1 MILFSPSQQSFYDTE
16 LVYSF
21 LPDDIIEIDSE
32 QHLKLLTMINSG
44 CRVLPDLTC
53 SEPKPSLY
61 YIWGLNGWEDP
72 RTSEQKRADYLLTLH
87 PLTRR
92 QFKLT
97 LLDNN
102 LLETVEQRIDAIE
115 DPTMRTRIQIE
126 YNESVNFER
135 SSESV
140 AFMSSLLELTSEQVD
155 AMWEH
160 ALTL

>member
-1 MILFSPSQQSFYDTE
+1 MKYFKKDKQVFGFDDDQLDLITE
-16 LVYSF
+16 DYIEMTV
-21 LPDDIIEIDSE
+21 DEIDR
-32 QHLKLLTMINSG
+32 HLNPQNYLT
-44 CRVLPDLTC
+44 D
-53 SEPKPSLY
+53 EEKE
-61 YIWGLNGWEDP
+61 YIRL
-72 RTSEQKRADYLLTLH
+72 SVFK

-102 LLETVEQRIDAIE
+102 LLETVEQRINAIQ
-115 DPTMRTRIQIE
+115 DPIMRTRIQIE

-140 AFMSSLLELTSEQVD
+140 ALMSSLLELTSEQVD
-155 AMWEH
+155 ALWEH